1 MAVCPVKKNLSLEY
15 NPDALGVVR
24 SPSGRVQV
32 AGRDTVGCIM
42 KPLRRSC
49 GAAAQIQ
56 RFGARRNAFWKRL
69 GCGGLQPLARRSG
82 QAPYTFRDVALT

>member
-56 RFGARRNAFWKRL
+56 YSGARRDVFCGRGLNAAA
-69 GCGGLQPLARRSG
+69 CSPLAVVPEG
-82 QAPYTFRDVALT
+82 PLYLP